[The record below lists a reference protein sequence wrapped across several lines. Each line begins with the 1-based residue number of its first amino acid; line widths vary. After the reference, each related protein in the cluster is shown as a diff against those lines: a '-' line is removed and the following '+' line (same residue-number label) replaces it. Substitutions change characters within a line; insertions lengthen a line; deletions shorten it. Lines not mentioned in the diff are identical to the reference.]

1 MRKSVCNKRKLR
13 GRARPRNGDI
23 SLFQRF
29 LKMGASTA
37 DCIWQRAESI
47 PELLNPE
54 RSTIMK
60 YRLLGKSGL
69 RVSEAALGTMTF
81 GDEWGWGS
89 PKAEAQKVY
98 ETYRDAGG
106 NFIDTANFYTNGTS
120 ETFLGEFMQGHRES
134 VVLATKYSNAA
145 PGNDPNAAGNHRKS
159 MMQAVEA
166 SLKRLQTDYIDLYW
180 VHIWDGITPVEE
192 VMRGLDDLVR
202 QGKILHA
209 GISDAPAWWVAQA
222 NTLAEVRGW
231 TQFIGLQIEYSLI
244 ERTVE
249 RELIPMAK
257 TLNVGVLAWSPL
269 ARGVLSGKYHGE
281 GKADGGRMTN
291 EGMKDFLPEEKR
303 AARIISA
310 LKAVSE
316 QVGRSMAQVALAWL
330 RYQTVPVIPIIGAR
344 KVSQLQDNLAS
355 LDLELSAEQLKSLDG
370 AAESSSVS
378 PRVFTT
384 EKWFVQLGT
393 AACGIACCSKCGTSC
408 RIVMRVLT

>member
-1 MRKSVCNKRKLR
+1 
-13 GRARPRNGDI
+13 
-23 SLFQRF
+23 
-29 LKMGASTA
+29 
-37 DCIWQRAESI
+37 
-47 PELLNPE
+47 
-54 RSTIMK
+54 
-60 YRLLGKSGL
+60 
-69 RVSEAALGTMTF
+69 
-81 GDEWGWGS
+81 
-89 PKAEAQKVY
+89 
-98 ETYRDAGG
+98 
-106 NFIDTANFYTNGTS
+106 
-120 ETFLGEFMQGHRES
+120 
-134 VVLATKYSNAA
+134 
-145 PGNDPNAAGNHRKS
+145 
-159 MMQAVEA
+159 
-166 SLKRLQTDYIDLYW
+166 
-180 VHIWDGITPVEE
+180 VEE

-202 QGKILHA
+202 QGKVLHA
-209 GISDAPAWWVAQA
+209 GISDAPAWWVAHA

-257 TLNVGVLAWSPL
+257 ALNVGVLAWSPL

-370 AAESSSVS
+370 ASRIELGFPQSIYEREMVRAIRYGGMWDRLLLGAVS
-378 PRVFTT
+378 WPTDMLAV
-384 EKWFVQLGT
+384 
-393 AACGIACCSKCGTSC
+393 TSA
-408 RIVMRVLT
+408 RGDL